1 MTTKYGMMKAITG
14 AVSKA
19 TSDYNAT
26 VKFIET
32 MKKKEEKDKVE
43 ANYKKAQTKYANSQ
57 AESVLFKTE
66 EAKKKADE
74 LESAWKNIERGKE
87 IATKTS
93 QLEGQFNIAP
103 IGVATPENSGKIS
116 PIGVSTPENRG
127 QIAPIGVAPNLGE
140 DIQNIGQGDGT
151 KIGDGFQPGTPEFLQ
166 NLSKPEFR
174 KYYKDPT
181 AYMEKLKKTARG
193 DAGEKR
199 ARRDQEMQEEDRDIK
214 IAKAETD
221 RQKKLIEGDEKEL
234 KLAVDDVMEYVFK
247 YDDETGQQPS
257 LKKIMGHPLLGQPA
271 IDKFGIT
278 FNKTGELGGEEMTAE
293 TLPTKYTMKAFIKT
307 QLETIKLLQGSS
319 QEELQ
324 RFQSLPPE
332 KQKQVLDNLKK
343 AKK

>member
-93 QLEGQFNIAP
+93 QLEGQFN
-103 IGVATPENSGKIS
+103 
-116 PIGVSTPENRG
+116 
-127 QIAPIGVAPNLGE
+127 IAPIGVAPNLGE